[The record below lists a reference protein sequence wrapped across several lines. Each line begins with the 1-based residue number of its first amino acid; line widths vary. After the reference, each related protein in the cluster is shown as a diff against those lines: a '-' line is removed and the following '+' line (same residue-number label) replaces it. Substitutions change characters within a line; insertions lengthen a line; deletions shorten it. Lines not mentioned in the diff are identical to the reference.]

1 MNVSAPI
8 ANSPLR
14 RSSSLVFVKREGQGG
29 LSESVSSHARYK
41 LRFTRNAF
49 RAICTNPC
57 IHVISLTS
65 SGDRDTSNTM
75 PSTLVPDTT
84 DNRPTVLIVDDESA
98 PRAALTQILGQDF
111 QILTAENA
119 RAALAVLDDH
129 GVDLVTLDLKLP
141 DRSGSDLLHD
151 IKRAHAEIEVIMVT
165 AYGSLQSAM
174 DCIRHGAAGFLLKPF
189 NASELLAISL
199 QTAQKKLRLDQL
211 RPILTHSTTLWGPEP
226 ACTKAWQA
234 LVHDYTT
241 MNRTGSLSPSHSD
254 ETSPLVPLISD
265 LLEAKDRHLLNHG
278 SRVSFY
284 ATLVA
289 NRLSLPIA
297 EQQSLALGA
306 LVHDLDLISVPESHV
321 LKMES
326 DQQIHRPDLG
336 ARMGRAMGLSADA
349 VQIIALHHE
358 RWDGTGYPFGLREE
372 STPLL
377 ARIVGI
383 AQAFDDLTA
392 EKPERTSLPI
402 NEALQ
407 RIEQQAGAAFDPKLT
422 ELFCRT
428 MREQP
433 PQS

>member
-1 MNVSAPI
+1 
-8 ANSPLR
+8 
-14 RSSSLVFVKREGQGG
+14 
-29 LSESVSSHARYK
+29 
-41 LRFTRNAF
+41 
-49 RAICTNPC
+49 
-57 IHVISLTS
+57 
-65 SGDRDTSNTM
+65 M
-75 PSTLVPDTT
+75 PSTLVPDTS
-84 DNRPTVLIVDDESA
+84 DHKPTVLIVDDEAA
-98 PRAALTQILGQDF
+98 PRAALTQILSHDF
-111 QILTAENA
+111 HILTAENA

-141 DRSGSDLLHD
+141 DCSGSDLLND
-151 IKRAHAEIEVIMVT
+151 IKRTHTEIEVIMVT

-189 NASELLAISL
+189 NASELLTISL

-211 RPILTHSTTLWGPEP
+211 RPLLTNSTTLWGPEP
-226 ACTKAWQA
+226 ACTKSWQA
-234 LVHDYTT
+234 LLDDYTT
-241 MNRTGSLSPSHSD
+241 MNRTGSLSASHSD

-289 NRLSLPIA
+289 NRLSLSIA

-306 LVHDLDLISVPESHV
+306 LVHDLDLISVPDSHV
-321 LKMES
+321 LNMES
-326 DQQIHRPDLG
+326 DPQTHCPDLG

-349 VQIIALHHE
+349 VQIVALHHE
-358 RWDGTGYPFGLREE
+358 RWDGTGYPFGLRDD

-383 AQAFDDLTA
+383 AQVFDDLTA
-392 EKPERTSLPI
+392 EKPDRTSLPI

-407 RIEQQAGAAFDPKLT
+407 QIEQQAGTAFDPTLT

-433 PQS
+433 PQH

>member
-1 MNVSAPI
+1 
-8 ANSPLR
+8 
-14 RSSSLVFVKREGQGG
+14 
-29 LSESVSSHARYK
+29 
-41 LRFTRNAF
+41 
-49 RAICTNPC
+49 
-57 IHVISLTS
+57 
-65 SGDRDTSNTM
+65 M
-75 PSTLVPDTT
+75 PSTLVPEIT
-84 DNRPTVLIVDDESA
+84 DPKPTVLIVDDEAA
-98 PRAALTQILGQDF
+98 PRAALTQILRQDF
-111 QILTAENA
+111 HIFTAENA
-119 RAALAVLDDH
+119 QAALAVLDDH
-129 GVDLVTLDLKLP
+129 GVDLVTLDMKLP
-141 DRSGSDLLHD
+141 DRYGSDLLHD

-211 RPILTHSTTLWGPEP
+211 RPVLTNSTTLWDPEP

-234 LVHDYTT
+234 LVDRYTT
-241 MNRTGSLSPSHSD
+241 MNRAGSLSASLSD

-265 LLEAKDRHLLNHG
+265 LLEAKNRHLLNHG
-278 SRVSFY
+278 NRTSFY

-289 NRLSLPIA
+289 IRLNLPVV

-306 LVHDLDLISVPESHV
+306 LVHDLDLISLPDSAV
-321 LKMES
+321 LNMDS
-326 DQQIHRPDLG
+326 DPQIHRPDLG

-372 STPLL
+372 RTSLL

-407 RIEQQAGAAFDPKLT
+407 QIEQQAGAAFDPTLT

-428 MREQP
+428 MHEQP
-433 PQS
+433 PQR

>member
-1 MNVSAPI
+1 
-8 ANSPLR
+8 
-14 RSSSLVFVKREGQGG
+14 
-29 LSESVSSHARYK
+29 
-41 LRFTRNAF
+41 
-49 RAICTNPC
+49 
-57 IHVISLTS
+57 
-65 SGDRDTSNTM
+65 M
-75 PSTLVPDTT
+75 PSTLVPDTS
-84 DNRPTVLIVDDESA
+84 DHKPTVLIVDDEAA
-98 PRAALTQILGQDF
+98 PRAALTQILSQDF
-111 QILTAENA
+111 HILTAENA
-119 RAALAVLDDH
+119 RTALAVLDDH

-141 DRSGSDLLHD
+141 DCSGSDLLND
-151 IKRAHAEIEVIMVT
+151 IKRTHTEIEVIMVT

-189 NASELLAISL
+189 NASELLTISL

-211 RPILTHSTTLWGPEP
+211 RPLLTNSTTLWGPEP
-226 ACTKAWQA
+226 ACTKSWQA
-234 LVHDYTT
+234 LLDNYAT
-241 MNRTGSLSPSHSD
+241 MNRAGSLSTSSRD

-289 NRLSLPIA
+289 NRLSLSIA

-306 LVHDLDLISVPESHV
+306 LVHDLDLISVQDSHV
-321 LKMES
+321 LNMES
-326 DQQIHRPDLG
+326 DPQTHCPDLG

-349 VQIIALHHE
+349 VQIVALHHE
-358 RWDGTGYPFGLREE
+358 RWDGTGYPFGLRED

-383 AQAFDDLTA
+383 AQVFDDLTA
-392 EKPERTSLPI
+392 EKPDRTSLPI

-407 RIEQQAGAAFDPKLT
+407 QIEQQAGTSFDPTLT

-433 PQS
+433 PQH

>member
-1 MNVSAPI
+1 
-8 ANSPLR
+8 
-14 RSSSLVFVKREGQGG
+14 
-29 LSESVSSHARYK
+29 
-41 LRFTRNAF
+41 
-49 RAICTNPC
+49 
-57 IHVISLTS
+57 
-65 SGDRDTSNTM
+65 
-75 PSTLVPDTT
+75 
-84 DNRPTVLIVDDESA
+84 
-98 PRAALTQILGQDF
+98 
-111 QILTAENA
+111 
-119 RAALAVLDDH
+119 
-129 GVDLVTLDLKLP
+129 
-141 DRSGSDLLHD
+141 
-151 IKRAHAEIEVIMVT
+151 MVT

-211 RPILTHSTTLWGPEP
+211 RPVLTNSATLWGPEP
-226 ACTKAWQA
+226 ACTKAWQS
-234 LVHDYTT
+234 LVESYTT
-241 MNRTGSLSPSHSD
+241 MNRTGSLSASHSD

-306 LVHDLDLISVPESHV
+306 LVHDLDLISVTDNTV
-321 LKMES
+321 LNRES
-326 DQQIHRPDLG
+326 DRHIHRPDLG

-372 STPLL
+372 RTPLL

-383 AQAFDDLTA
+383 AEVFDDLTA
-392 EKPERTSLPI
+392 EKPGRKSLPI
-402 NEALQ
+402 KEALQ
-407 RIEQQAGAAFDPKLT
+407 QIEQQAGTAFEPALT

-433 PQS
+433 PQH

>member
-1 MNVSAPI
+1 M
-8 ANSPLR
+8 
-14 RSSSLVFVKREGQGG
+14 
-29 LSESVSSHARYK
+29 H
-41 LRFTRNAF
+41 
-49 RAICTNPC
+49 
-57 IHVISLTS
+57 
-65 SGDRDTSNTM
+65 
-75 PSTLVPDTT
+75 STLVPNASDHK
-84 DNRPTVLIVDDESA
+84 PTVLIVDDEAA
-98 PRAALTQILGQDF
+98 PRAALTQILRQDF
-111 QILTAENA
+111 HILTADNA
-119 RAALAVLDDH
+119 HAALAVLDNH

-151 IKRAHAEIEVIMVT
+151 IKRAHAETEVIMVT

-174 DCIRHGAAGFLLKPF
+174 DCIRNGAAGFLLKPF

-211 RPILTHSTTLWGPEP
+211 RPVLANSTTLWGQEP
-226 ACTKAWQA
+226 ACTKAWEA
-234 LVHDYTT
+234 LVNDYTV
-241 MNRTGSLSPSHSD
+241 MNRTGSLSASQSN
-254 ETSPLVPLISD
+254 ETSPLIPLISD

-289 NRLSLPIA
+289 NRLSLPLA

-306 LVHDLDLISVPESHV
+306 LVHDLDLISVRDHH
-321 LKMES
+321 LLNMES
-326 DQQIHRPDLG
+326 NQQIHRPDLG
-336 ARMGRAMGLSADA
+336 ARMGRAMGLPADA

-372 STPLL
+372 RTPLL

-383 AQAFDDLTA
+383 AQVFDDLAA
-392 EKPERTSLPI
+392 EKPERSSLSI
-402 NEALQ
+402 DEALQ
-407 RIEQQAGAAFDPKLT
+407 QIEQQAGTAFDPSLT

-433 PQS
+433 PQQ

>member
-1 MNVSAPI
+1 
-8 ANSPLR
+8 
-14 RSSSLVFVKREGQGG
+14 
-29 LSESVSSHARYK
+29 
-41 LRFTRNAF
+41 
-49 RAICTNPC
+49 
-57 IHVISLTS
+57 
-65 SGDRDTSNTM
+65 M
-75 PSTLVPDTT
+75 PSILVPDTT
-84 DNRPTVLIVDDESA
+84 DHKPTVLIVDDEAA
-98 PRAALTQILGQDF
+98 PRAALTQILNQDF
-111 QILTAENA
+111 HILTAENA
-119 RAALAVLDDH
+119 RTALAVLADH

-165 AYGSLQSAM
+165 AYGSLQLAM

-189 NASELLAISL
+189 NASELLSISL

-211 RPILTHSTTLWGPEP
+211 RPVLTNSTALWGPEP
-226 ACTKAWQA
+226 ACTKAWQD
-234 LVHDYTT
+234 LVAAYTI
-241 MNRTGSLSPSHSD
+241 MNRTGSLSASHSD

-297 EQQSLALGA
+297 EQHSLALGA
-306 LVHDLDLISVPESHV
+306 LVHDLDLISVPDSPV

-326 DQQIHRPDLG
+326 AAQIHRPDLG

-372 STPLL
+372 RTPLL
-377 ARIVGI
+377 ARMVGI
-383 AQAFDDLTA
+383 AQVYDDLTA
-392 EKPERTSLPI
+392 KKPERPSLPI

-407 RIEQQAGAAFDPKLT
+407 QIEQQAGTAFDPTLT
-422 ELFCRT
+422 ELFCRI
-428 MREQP
+428 MRAQP
-433 PQS
+433 PQG

>member
-1 MNVSAPI
+1 
-8 ANSPLR
+8 
-14 RSSSLVFVKREGQGG
+14 
-29 LSESVSSHARYK
+29 
-41 LRFTRNAF
+41 
-49 RAICTNPC
+49 
-57 IHVISLTS
+57 
-65 SGDRDTSNTM
+65 M
-75 PSTLVPDTT
+75 PSTLVPDIT
-84 DNRPTVLIVDDESA
+84 DPKPTVLIVDDEAA

-111 QILTAENA
+111 HILTAENA

-151 IKRAHAEIEVIMVT
+151 IKRTHAEIEVIMVT

-189 NASELLAISL
+189 NATELLAISL
-199 QTAQKKLRLDQL
+199 QTAQKKQRLDQL
-211 RPILTHSTTLWGPEP
+211 RPVLTNSTTLWGPEP

-234 LVHDYTT
+234 LVDDYTT
-241 MNRTGSLSPSHSD
+241 MTRTRSLSASQSD
-254 ETSPLVPLISD
+254 ETSPMVPLISD

-278 SRVSFY
+278 NRVSFY

-289 NRLSLPIA
+289 NRLNLPIV

-306 LVHDLDLISVPESHV
+306 LVHDLDLISVPDSIV
-321 LKMES
+321 LNIES
-326 DQQIHRPDLG
+326 DPQIHRPDLG

-372 STPLL
+372 RTPLL
-377 ARIVGI
+377 TRIVGI
-383 AQAFDDLTA
+383 AQVFDDLTA

-407 RIEQQAGAAFDPKLT
+407 QIEQQAGIAFDPTLT
-422 ELFCRT
+422 AIFCRT

-433 PQS
+433 PQQ

>member
-1 MNVSAPI
+1 M
-8 ANSPLR
+8 
-14 RSSSLVFVKREGQGG
+14 
-29 LSESVSSHARYK
+29 
-41 LRFTRNAF
+41 
-49 RAICTNPC
+49 
-57 IHVISLTS
+57 
-65 SGDRDTSNTM
+65 
-75 PSTLVPDTT
+75 T
-84 DNRPTVLIVDDESA
+84 DHKPTVLIVDDETA

-111 QILTAENA
+111 HILTAENA
-119 RAALAVLDDH
+119 HTALAILDDH

-199 QTAQKKLRLDQL
+199 QTAQKKHRLDQL
-211 RPILTHSTTLWGPEP
+211 RPTLTNSTALWGPEP
-226 ACTKAWQA
+226 ACTRAWETLLFDHRA
-234 LVHDYTT
+234 
-241 MNRTGSLSPSHSD
+241 MNRPRSRSTAERD

-289 NRLSLPIA
+289 HRLDLPIA

-306 LVHDLDLISVPESHV
+306 LVHDLDLLSVPDRHV
-321 LKMES
+321 LNMES
-326 DQQIHRPDLG
+326 DHQIHRPGLG
-336 ARMGRAMGLSADA
+336 AQMGRAMGLSADA

-358 RWDGTGYPFGLREE
+358 RWDGTGYPFGLQEE
-372 STPLL
+372 RTPLL

-383 AQAFDDLTA
+383 AQLFDQLTA
-392 EKPERTSLPI
+392 EPSDRT
-402 NEALQ
+402 ALSVNQ
-407 RIEQQAGAAFDPKLT
+407 ALRQIEQQAGTGFDPALV
-422 ELFCRT
+422 ELFCCT

-433 PQS
+433 QQQ

>member
-1 MNVSAPI
+1 
-8 ANSPLR
+8 
-14 RSSSLVFVKREGQGG
+14 
-29 LSESVSSHARYK
+29 
-41 LRFTRNAF
+41 
-49 RAICTNPC
+49 
-57 IHVISLTS
+57 
-65 SGDRDTSNTM
+65 M
-75 PSTLVPDTT
+75 PSTLVPDTS
-84 DNRPTVLIVDDESA
+84 DHKPTVLIVDDEAA
-98 PRAALTQILGQDF
+98 PRAALTQILSHDF
-111 QILTAENA
+111 HILTAENA

-141 DRSGSDLLHD
+141 DCSGSDLLND
-151 IKRAHAEIEVIMVT
+151 IKRTHTEIEVIMVT

-189 NASELLAISL
+189 NASELLTISV

-211 RPILTHSTTLWGPEP
+211 RPLLTNSTTLWGPEP
-226 ACTKAWQA
+226 ACTKSWQA
-234 LVHDYTT
+234 LLDNYTT
-241 MNRTGSLSPSHSD
+241 MSRTGSLSASSRD

-278 SRVSFY
+278 NRVSFY

-289 NRLSLPIA
+289 NRLSLSIA

-306 LVHDLDLISVPESHV
+306 LVHDLDLISVSDSHV
-321 LKMES
+321 LNMES
-326 DQQIHRPDLG
+326 DSQTHCPDLG

-349 VQIIALHHE
+349 VQIVALHHE
-358 RWDGTGYPFGLREE
+358 RWDGTGYPFGLRED

-383 AQAFDDLTA
+383 AQVFDDLTA
-392 EKPERTSLPI
+392 EKPDRTSLPI

-407 RIEQQAGAAFDPKLT
+407 QIEQQAGTSFDPTLT

-433 PQS
+433 PQH

>member
-1 MNVSAPI
+1 M
-8 ANSPLR
+8 R
-14 RSSSLVFVKREGQGG
+14 
-29 LSESVSSHARYK
+29 
-41 LRFTRNAF
+41 
-49 RAICTNPC
+49 
-57 IHVISLTS
+57 
-65 SGDRDTSNTM
+65 
-75 PSTLVPDTT
+75 STLVPDTS
-84 DNRPTVLIVDDESA
+84 DHKPTVLIVDDEAA
-98 PRAALTQILGQDF
+98 PRAALTQILSHDF
-111 QILTAENA
+111 HILTAENA

-141 DRSGSDLLHD
+141 DCSGSDLLND
-151 IKRAHAEIEVIMVT
+151 IKRTHTEIEVIMVT

-189 NASELLAISL
+189 NASELLTISL

-211 RPILTHSTTLWGPEP
+211 RPLLTNSTTLWGPEP
-226 ACTKAWQA
+226 ACTKSWQA
-234 LVHDYTT
+234 LLDNYTT
-241 MNRTGSLSPSHSD
+241 MSRTGSLSASSRD

-289 NRLSLPIA
+289 NRLSLSIA

-306 LVHDLDLISVPESHV
+306 LVHDLDLISVSDSHV
-321 LKMES
+321 LNMES
-326 DQQIHRPDLG
+326 DSQTHCPDLG

-349 VQIIALHHE
+349 VQIVALHHE
-358 RWDGTGYPFGLREE
+358 RWDGTGYPFGLRED

-383 AQAFDDLTA
+383 AQVFDDLTA
-392 EKPERTSLPI
+392 EKPDRTSLPI

-407 RIEQQAGAAFDPKLT
+407 QIEQQAGTAFDPTLT

-433 PQS
+433 PQH

>member
-1 MNVSAPI
+1 M
-8 ANSPLR
+8 L
-14 RSSSLVFVKREGQGG
+14 
-29 LSESVSSHARYK
+29 
-41 LRFTRNAF
+41 
-49 RAICTNPC
+49 
-57 IHVISLTS
+57 
-65 SGDRDTSNTM
+65 
-75 PSTLVPDTT
+75 STLVPNT
-84 DNRPTVLIVDDESA
+84 DDHKPTVLIVDDEAA
-98 PRAALTQILGQDF
+98 PRAALTQILKPDF
-111 QILTAENA
+111 HILTAENA
-119 RAALAVLDDH
+119 RTALAILDNH

-141 DRSGSDLLHD
+141 DRSGSDLLND

-211 RPILTHSTTLWGPEP
+211 RPVLTNSTTLWGPEP

-234 LVHDYTT
+234 LVEDYTIK
-241 MNRTGSLSPSHSD
+241 NRTGLFSASHRE

-265 LLEAKDRHLLNHG
+265 LLEAKNRHLLNHG

-289 NRLSLPIA
+289 NRLNLPIA

-321 LKMES
+321 LNMES
-326 DQQIHRPDLG
+326 DQQIHHPDLG
-336 ARMGRAMGLSADA
+336 ARMGRAMGLSPDA

-358 RWDGTGYPFGLREE
+358 RWDGTGYPFGLRED

-392 EKPERTSLPI
+392 EKPERTTLPL
-402 NEALQ
+402 NEALEQ
-407 RIEQQAGAAFDPKLT
+407 IEQQAGTAFDPALT
-422 ELFCRT
+422 ELFCHT
-428 MREQP
+428 MRKQP
-433 PQS
+433 LQQ

>member
-1 MNVSAPI
+1 
-8 ANSPLR
+8 
-14 RSSSLVFVKREGQGG
+14 
-29 LSESVSSHARYK
+29 
-41 LRFTRNAF
+41 
-49 RAICTNPC
+49 
-57 IHVISLTS
+57 
-65 SGDRDTSNTM
+65 M
-75 PSTLVPDTT
+75 PSTLVPNTSDHK
-84 DNRPTVLIVDDESA
+84 PTVLIVDDEAA
-98 PRAALTQILGQDF
+98 PRAALTQILRQDF

-119 RAALAVLDDH
+119 RAALAVLDTH

-151 IKRAHAEIEVIMVT
+151 IKRAHAETEVIMVT

-174 DCIRHGAAGFLLKPF
+174 DCIRDGAAGFLLKPF

-199 QTAQKKLRLDQL
+199 QTAQKKLRLDRL
-211 RPILTHSTTLWGPEP
+211 RPTLTNSTTLWGSEP
-226 ACTKAWQA
+226 ACTKAWET
-234 LVHDYTT
+234 LVNDYTT
-241 MNRTGSLSPSHSD
+241 MNRTGSLSASQSD

-289 NRLSLPIA
+289 NRLSLPLA

-306 LVHDLDLISVPESHV
+306 LVHDLDLISVADSH
-321 LKMES
+321 LLNMES
-326 DQQIHRPDLG
+326 NQQIHRPDLG
-336 ARMGRAMGLSADA
+336 ARMGRAMGLPADA

-372 STPLL
+372 RTPLL

-383 AQAFDDLTA
+383 AQVFDDLAA

-402 NEALQ
+402 DEALQ
-407 RIEQQAGAAFDPKLT
+407 QIEQQAGTAFDPALT

-433 PQS
+433 PQP

>member
-1 MNVSAPI
+1 M
-8 ANSPLR
+8 
-14 RSSSLVFVKREGQGG
+14 
-29 LSESVSSHARYK
+29 
-41 LRFTRNAF
+41 
-49 RAICTNPC
+49 
-57 IHVISLTS
+57 
-65 SGDRDTSNTM
+65 
-75 PSTLVPDTT
+75 PDTT
-84 DNRPTVLIVDDESA
+84 DQKPTVLIVDDEAA
-98 PRAALTQILGQDF
+98 PRAALTQILRQDF
-111 QILTAENA
+111 HILTAENA
-119 RAALAVLDDH
+119 RAALAVLNDH

-199 QTAQKKLRLDQL
+199 QTAQKKLRLDYL
-211 RPILTHSTTLWGPEP
+211 RPVLTNSTTLWNQEP
-226 ACTKAWQA
+226 ACTDAWQA
-234 LVHDYTT
+234 LVNDYTVR
-241 MNRTGSLSPSHSD
+241 NRTGSLSAAHSE

-284 ATLVA
+284 STLVA

-306 LVHDLDLISVPESHV
+306 LVHDLDLISAPDSHV
-321 LKMES
+321 LNLES
-326 DQQIHRPDLG
+326 DQQLHRPDLG
-336 ARMGRAMGLSADA
+336 ARMGRAMGLSPDA

-392 EKPERTSLPI
+392 EKPERIPLPI
-402 NEALQ
+402 NEVLQ
-407 RIEQQAGAAFDPKLT
+407 QIEQQAGTAFDPTLAA
-422 ELFCRT
+422 LFCKT